1 MRSRA
6 KRLLDRSV
14 LAMAAAIELY
24 NKPGLSYRNESFAI
38 LAVNGW
44 ELLLK
49 ARWLALHQNK
59 VNSLYVYERSVA
71 STGQGSV
78 RRRIKRT
85 QSRAPFTH
93 GLLYLAG
100 QLHSKGKLD
109 TAVLKNL
116 EVMSEIRDC
125 AVHFYSE
132 TPKFNTRLFEFGAA
146 CVKNFANAVREWFE
160 RDVTEFNLQLM
171 PLTFMDL
178 PSSVEGTLP
187 SAKEKMV
194 LAFLDG
200 IEASDMDPNSP
211 YSISVNVELKFTK
224 SKSKHAVPVQV
235 TQDPS
240 ATAVTLTEEDIRGR
254 YPWDYK
260 TLTARCKERYTD
272 FSANQQYHQIRKGLE
287 TDKRYSHRRFLDPGN
302 TKSAKKTFFNPNI
315 MSEFDKYY
323 TKQKSSQ

>member
-6 KRLLDRSV
+6 KHLLDRSV

-49 ARWLALHQNK
+49 ARWLVLHQNK
-59 VNSLYVYERSVA
+59 VNSLYVYERSAA
-71 STGQGSV
+71 STGQVSM
-78 RRRIKRT
+78 RRRIRNT
-85 QSRAPFTH
+85 QSGAPFTH
-93 GLLYLAG
+93 GLLHLAG

-109 TAVLKNL
+109 VAVLKNL
-116 EVMSEIRDC
+116 EVMTEIRDC

-132 TPKFNTRLFEFGAA
+132 TPKFNFRLFEFGAA

-178 PSSVEGTLP
+178 PSSVEGKLP
-187 SAKEKMV
+187 SAKEKSV
-194 LAFLDG
+194 LAFLDDIDG
-200 IEASDMDPNSP
+200 SDMDLNSP

-240 ATAVTLTEEDIRGR
+240 ATAVVLTEEDIRNR

-260 TLTARCKERYTD
+260 TLTARCKKSYAD
-272 FSANQQYHQIRKGLE
+272 FTANQKYHQIRKSLE
-287 TDKRYSHRRFLDPGN
+287 TDKRYAHHRFLDPSN
-302 TKSAKKTFFNPNI
+302 TKSSKKTFFNPNI
-315 MSEFDKYY
+315 MSEFDNYY
-323 TKQKSSQ
+323 TKQSPNQ

>member
-1 MRSRA
+1 
-6 KRLLDRSV
+6 
-14 LAMAAAIELY
+14 MAAAIELH

-49 ARWLALHQNK
+49 ARWLTLHQNK
-59 VNSLYVYERSVA
+59 LNSLYVYERSVA
-71 STGQGSV
+71 SAGQGSA
-78 RRRIKRT
+78 RGRIKKT
-85 QSRAPFTH
+85 QSGAPFTH
-93 GLLYLAG
+93 SLLYMAG
-100 QLHSKGKLD
+100 QLHSKGKLEA
-109 TAVLKNL
+109 AVLKNL

-125 AVHFYSE
+125 AVHFYSKN
-132 TPKFNTRLFEFGAA
+132 PKFNTRLYEFGAA

-178 PSSVEGTLP
+178 PSSVEATLP
-187 SAKEKMV
+187 SAKERKV

-200 IEASDMDPNSP
+200 IGASDIDPNSP
-211 YSISVNVELKFTK
+211 YSISVNVELRFTK

-240 ATAVTLTEEDIRGR
+240 ATAVTLTEEDIRRR
-254 YPWDYK
+254 YPWNYK
-260 TLTARCKERYTD
+260 TLTTRCKENYTD
-272 FSANQQYHQIRKGLE
+272 FSANRKYHQVRKGLE
-287 TDKRYSHRRFLDPGN
+287 TDKRYAHHRFLDPGN
-302 TKSAKKTFFNPNI
+302 TKSSKKTFFNPNI

-323 TKQKSSQ
+323 TKKKSSK